1 MQRLEFEAA
10 WDKTI
15 APADRK
21 VIINLF
27 NQTKNKQTETESI
40 VLLPIRQA
48 LNHRNDLLATVLL
61 HNFTD
66 SIFSLEAI
74 DLAYLENDRVIA
86 THHFSF
92 PGLTLPKE
100 TSMPWT
106 FIFPQHVRVEGPSL
120 KNSKLCFL

>member
-21 VIINLF
+21 VIIDLF
-27 NQTKNKQTETESI
+27 NQTKEQQTESI

-66 SIFSLEAI
+66 SVFSLEAI
-74 DLAYLENDRVIA
+74 DLSYLENDRVIA

-92 PGLTLPKE
+92 PGLILPKE

-106 FIFPQHVRVEGPSL
+106 FIFPEHVRVEEPLL
-120 KNSKLCFL
+120 KNSEIRFP

>member
-21 VIINLF
+21 VIIDLF
-27 NQTKNKQTETESI
+27 HQTKGQQTESI

-48 LNHRNDLLATVLL
+48 LNHRNDLLVTVLL

-66 SIFSLEAI
+66 FVFSFEAI
-74 DLAYLENDRVIA
+74 DLAYLENNRVIA
-86 THHFSF
+86 THPFSF
-92 PGLTLPKE
+92 PDLTLPKE
-100 TSMPWT
+100 SSMPWT
-106 FIFPQHVRVEGPSL
+106 FIFPEQARVEEPSL
-120 KNSKLCFL
+120 KNSNLRFL

>member
-1 MQRLEFEAA
+1 MQKLEFEVA

-21 VIINLF
+21 VIIDLF
-27 NQTKNKQTETESI
+27 NQTKNKQTESI

-106 FIFPQHVRVEGPSL
+106 FIFPEQVRVEEPL
-120 KNSKLCFL
+120 LINTKLRFL